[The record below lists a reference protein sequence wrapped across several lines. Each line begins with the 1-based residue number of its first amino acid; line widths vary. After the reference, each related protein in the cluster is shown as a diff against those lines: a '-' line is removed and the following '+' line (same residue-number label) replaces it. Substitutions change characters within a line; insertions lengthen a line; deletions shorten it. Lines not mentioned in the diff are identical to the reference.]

1 MELIR
6 LNDVNSKIITIREQ
20 NVILDS
26 DVAELYG
33 IETKRVNEA
42 IKNNSDKFPDGYIME
57 LSVEEYKSL
66 RSKISTLKKQGRGEH
81 VKYLPKAFTEKGLY
95 MLATILK
102 SPQAIQTTIAIIEVF
117 TKIRE
122 LSREVAEL
130 VKDHEN
136 RERQNAIKQKS
147 SEVLSDIIGADLE
160 TVGTETSFE
169 LNLLAAIKV
178 KHTIKREKKSKAE
191 LNNINCS

>member
-1 MELIR
+1 
-6 LNDVNSKIITIREQ
+6 
-20 NVILDS
+20 
-26 DVAELYG
+26 
-33 IETKRVNEA
+33 
-42 IKNNSDKFPDGYIME
+42 
-57 LSVEEYKSL
+57 
-66 RSKISTLKKQGRGEH
+66 
-81 VKYLPKAFTEKGLY
+81 

-122 LSREVAEL
+122 LSREVVEL

-136 RERQNAIKQKS
+136 HERQNAIKQKS
-147 SEVLSDIIGADLE
+147 SDVLSDIIGADLE

-178 KHTIKREKKSKAE
+178 KHTIKREKKSKE
-191 LNNINCS
+191 DLNNISCS

>member
-1 MELIR
+1 MELIK
-6 LNDVNSKIITIREQ
+6 LNEVNSKIVTIRGQ
-20 NVILDS
+20 NVILDC

-33 IETKRVNEA
+33 VATMRINEA
-42 IKNNSDKFPDGYIME
+42 VKNNANKFPEGYVFE
-57 LSVEEYKSL
+57 LKS
-66 RSKISTLKKQGRGEH
+66 ED
-81 VKYLPKAFTEKGLY
+81 VKGLLSNFSIANVSPKTRFLPKAFTEKGLY

-102 SPQAIQTTIAIIEVF
+102 SPQAIQTTIAVIEVF

-122 LSREVAEL
+122 LSREVVEL

-178 KHTIKREKKSKAE
+178 KHTIKRGKKSKAG
-191 LNNINCS
+191 L

>member
-6 LNDVNSKIITIREQ
+6 LNDVNSKIVTVRGQ

-33 IETKRVNEA
+33 VETKAVNQA
-42 IKNNSDKFPDGYIME
+42 VKRNLDKFPDGYIFL
-57 LSVEEYKSL
+57 LSENEKTEVV
-66 RSKISTLKKQGRGEH
+66 TNCDHLKKLKFSPE
-81 VKYLPKAFTEKGLY
+81 LPKAFTEKGLY

-122 LSREVAEL
+122 LSREVVEL

-136 RERQNAIKQKS
+136 QQRQNAIKQKS
-147 SEVLSDIIGADLE
+147 SKVLSDIIGADLE

-178 KHTIKREKKSKAE
+178 KHTIKRGKKSKQ
-191 LNNINCS
+191 

>member
-1 MELIR
+1 MELIK

-33 IETKRVNEA
+33 VETKAVNQA
-42 IKNNSDKFPDGYIME
+42 IKRNPDKFPDGYVFL
-57 LSVEEYKSL
+57 LSESE
-66 RSKISTLKKQGRGEH
+66 KIEVVTNCDHLKKLRFSPE
-81 VKYLPKAFTEKGLY
+81 LPKAFTEKGLY

-102 SPQAIQTTIAIIEVF
+102 SPQAIKTTIAVIEVF

-122 LSREVAEL
+122 LSREVVEL

-136 RERQNAIKQKS
+136 RERQNSIKQKS
-147 SEVLSDIIGADLE
+147 SEVLSDIIGTDLE

-178 KHTIKREKKSKAE
+178 KHTIKRKKKLE
-191 LNNINCS
+191 Q